1 MTRALG
7 YAALDPT
14 APLTPYPFE
23 RRPLRDNDVS
33 LRIRYCGVCDSD
45 LHSCRNDWGNA
56 RYPLIPGHEIV
67 GEVTAVGAAVTRHR
81 VGDRVAVGC
90 LVDSCMACPSCEIS
104 HEHQC
109 EAGSTGTYNGK
120 DPVTGELTLGGYSDH
135 IVVREEFVLKVP
147 DRLDLA
153 RAAPILC
160 AGITTWS
167 PLRRFKVGPG
177 SRIAVVGLG
186 GLGHMGVKLAVGLGA
201 DVTVIT
207 TSAGKTVDALALGAS
222 AVLLSTDRDAMRAA
236 NRRFDFIL
244 DTVPVQHDV
253 APYVRLLRPEGAL
266 VMVGAID
273 ALPSFHSGLLLGGNK
288 VLAGSAIGGIAETQ
302 ELLDFCAAHDIHP
315 DCEMIAMQDI
325 NHAWA
330 RMERAD
336 VKYRFVIDMASL
348 EKDRP

>member
-1 MTRALG
+1 MTAAIG
-7 YAALDPT
+7 YAALDPA
-14 APLTPYPFE
+14 APLTPFPFE
-23 RRPLRDNDVS
+23 RRALRDDDVS
-33 LRIRYCGVCDSD
+33 LRIRYCGVCHSD

-56 RYPLIPGHEIV
+56 RYPLVPGHEIV
-67 GEVTAVGAAVTRHR
+67 GEVTGIGPAVTRHK

-90 LVDSCMACPSCEIS
+90 LVDSCQVCPSCEIS

-109 EAGSTGTYNGK
+109 EAGATGTYNGK
-120 DPVTGELTLGGYSDH
+120 DRVTGELTLGGYSDH
-135 IVVREEFVLKVP
+135 IVVREAFVLKVP

-167 PLRRFKVGPG
+167 PLRRFRVGPG

-207 TSAGKTVDALALGAS
+207 TSERKTADALALGAS
-222 AVLLSTDRDAMRAA
+222 AVLLSTDRDAMKAA
-236 NRRFDFIL
+236 RRRFDFIL

-266 VMVGAID
+266 VLVGAID
-273 ALPSFHSGLLLGGNK
+273 ALPSFHSGLLLGGNR

-302 ELLDFCAAHDIHP
+302 ELLDFCAANDIHP
-315 DCEMIAMQDI
+315 DCEMIAIQDI
-325 NHAWA
+325 NHAWE

-348 EKDRP
+348 AQDRP